1 MQTGDAMARVYD
13 KLSKEQRTAFN
24 YALTYPENEKRI
36 HALEDSRR
44 AIRYDA
50 DKVQTSGDSD
60 PTFMIAVQIQ
70 RLKARNAN
78 IDDALLDVFG
88 TYGDQTVKVAKMM
101 LCYGLKMAEAESWF
115 GRMAMNHNE
124 YYRQRRNFWSVLSE
138 RI

>member
-44 AIRYDA
+44 AIRYDI

-60 PTFMIAVQIQ
+60 PTFINAVQIQ
-70 RLKARNAN
+70 RLKARNAI
-78 IDDALLDVFG
+78 IDEALYKAFG
-88 TYGDQTVKVAKMM
+88 TYGDQGLMMAKLM
-101 LCYGLKMAEAESWF
+101 LCYGQSLAKVEADH
-115 GRMAMNHNE
+115 GHLPINKNA
-124 YYRQRRNFWSVLSE
+124 YYSARRAFYTAIIE